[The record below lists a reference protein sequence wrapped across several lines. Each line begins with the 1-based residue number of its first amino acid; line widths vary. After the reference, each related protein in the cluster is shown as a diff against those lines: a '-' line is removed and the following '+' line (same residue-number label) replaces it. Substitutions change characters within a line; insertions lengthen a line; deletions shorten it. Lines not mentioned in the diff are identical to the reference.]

1 MAGMVVE
8 TVAGMVVE
16 TAAGMVVETAAGM
29 VVETAAATAVETE
42 TVVGMVVATVVAPAG
57 TVAPPPV
64 MVAGM
69 ASPEQAGP
77 ERDTANVSDMD
88 TREADRV
95 TDTDTE
101 KHRRT
106 A

>member
-1 MAGMVVE
+1 MV
-8 TVAGMVVE
+8 
-16 TAAGMVVETAAGM
+16 AGM

-42 TVVGMVVATVVAPAG
+42 TVVGMVVATVV
-57 TVAPPPV
+57 VAPV

-77 ERDTANVSDMD
+77 ERDTGKVSDMD

-101 KHRRT
+101 KHRGT

>member
-1 MAGMVVE
+1 MV
-8 TVAGMVVE
+8 
-16 TAAGMVVETAAGM
+16 AGM

-77 ERDTANVSDMD
+77 ERDT
-88 TREADRV
+88 READRV
-95 TDTDTE
+95 TDTDTDMDMDME
-101 KHRRT
+101 KHRST

>member
-1 MAGMVVE
+1 MSPTPKAVA
-8 TVAGMVVE
+8 VAGMV
-16 TAAGMVVETAAGM
+16 AGM

-57 TVAPPPV
+57 TVAPPV

-77 ERDTANVSDMD
+77 ERDTGKVSDMD

-95 TDTDTE
+95 TDTDTDTDME
-101 KHRRT
+101 KHRST

>member
-1 MAGMVVE
+1 MSPTPKAVA
-8 TVAGMVVE
+8 VAGMVVE
-16 TAAGMVVETAAGM
+16 TAAARAVET
-29 VVETAAATAVETE
+29 ETAAARAVETE

-77 ERDTANVSDMD
+77 ERDTGKVSDMD

-101 KHRRT
+101 KHRST

>member
-1 MAGMVVE
+1 MAVAVA
-8 TVAGMVVE
+8 VAGMVVE
-16 TAAGMVVETAAGM
+16 TAAARAVET
-29 VVETAAATAVETE
+29 ETAAATAVETE
-42 TVVGMVVATVVAPAG
+42 TVVDMVVGMVVATAVA
-57 TVAPPPV
+57 PPV

-77 ERDTANVSDMD
+77 ERDMGKVSDMD

-101 KHRRT
+101 KHRST